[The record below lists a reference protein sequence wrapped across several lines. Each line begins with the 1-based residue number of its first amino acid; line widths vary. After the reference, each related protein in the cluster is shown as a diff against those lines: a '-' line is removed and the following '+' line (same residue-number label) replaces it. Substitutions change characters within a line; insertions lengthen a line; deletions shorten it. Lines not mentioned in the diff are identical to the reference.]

1 MKFIIK
7 EKNFESK
14 KEKTKEDS
22 YNLKNFLKSVFN
34 TIKGL
39 NSKLKKE
46 SIINPPKANKNLLL
60 LKKNIFIIYIKKMMI
75 SFVLFNL
82 FISISSKETIFKKIK
97 VKLSYITIKIKSNG
111 TNAIFFGYFS
121 SACNPL
127 FPWPKEVHINNVKQ
141 KVSSS
146 YKFRSTDNEIKLFWD
161 TKITSCNCLFLG
173 CKNITEIDFSNFDSS
188 EISTTSGMFYE
199 NESLTSA

>member
-60 LKKNIFIIYIKKMMI
+60 LKKKYFYYLYKENDDILCII
-75 SFVLFNL
+75 
-82 FISISSKETIFKKIK
+82 
-97 VKLSYITIKIKSNG
+97 
-111 TNAIFFGYFS
+111 
-121 SACNPL
+121 
-127 FPWPKEVHINNVKQ
+127 
-141 KVSSS
+141 
-146 YKFRSTDNEIKLFWD
+146 
-161 TKITSCNCLFLG
+161 
-173 CKNITEIDFSNFDSS
+173 
-188 EISTTSGMFYE
+188 
-199 NESLTSA
+199 